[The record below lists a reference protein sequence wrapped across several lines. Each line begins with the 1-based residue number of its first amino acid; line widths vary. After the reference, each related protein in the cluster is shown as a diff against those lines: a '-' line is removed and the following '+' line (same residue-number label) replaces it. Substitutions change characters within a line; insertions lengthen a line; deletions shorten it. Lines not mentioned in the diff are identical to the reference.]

1 MNEKSTGDLEKELL
15 SAYPKDIAAFI
26 AKNKDE
32 MIDSNSRSFTDY
44 MSRTIKE
51 KGLQKQD
58 VFLQADIPQGYG
70 YKLLSEE
77 KHTRQRDAILRI
89 CYAAGFNLDETQH
102 ALKLYRMEEL
112 YARVSRDALIM
123 ACFNNRPGSIIE
135 VNELLLKNKMEPLRS
150 SGIQD

>member
-1 MNEKSTGDLEKELL
+1 MILEHC
-15 SAYPKDIAAFI
+15 
-26 AKNKDE
+26 
-32 MIDSNSRSFTDY
+32 
-44 MSRTIKE
+44 
-51 KGLQKQD
+51 LQKQD

-102 ALKLYRMEEL
+102 ALKLYRLEEL